1 MDEKT
6 KALIAIGAS
15 VSAHCQPCVSYHVGK
30 AQGLGISEEQILEA
44 IGIGQM
50 VERGAGSAMR
60 EFTHELFG
68 KAAPASD
75 CCPAKGRFDTP
86 AGDACCHRG

>member
-15 VSAHCQPCVSYHVGK
+15 VSVHCQPCVNYHVGK
-30 AQGLGISEEQILEA
+30 AQGLGISEEHILEA

-60 EFTHELFG
+60 EFTNKLFD
-68 KAAPASD
+68 KSAPATD
-75 CCPAKGRFDTP
+75 CCSAKGRFDTP